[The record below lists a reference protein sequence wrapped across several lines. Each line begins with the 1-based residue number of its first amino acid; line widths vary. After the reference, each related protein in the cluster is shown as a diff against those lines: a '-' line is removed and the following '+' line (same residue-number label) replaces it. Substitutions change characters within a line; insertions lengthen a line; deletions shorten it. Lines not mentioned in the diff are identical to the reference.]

1 MQPPSFRA
9 HAWKPAGPDQII
21 SECSFTSQLLP
32 SFTCCWKQEY
42 MHFPSI
48 TPGSEERL
56 WCPCFLYYY
65 FQQQTWR
72 FVPIVFDS
80 AAHFWFGLLLSL
92 IFSHVC
98 LLWHMGVCQFE
109 LWLLL
114 FLIPCPIS
122 VFGCLQ
128 QPLANWRVLL
138 ENAVNLSDFFCR
150 IYGFD
155 FNYPKFSCLLEQEYK
170 QSYNFCRWT

>member
-1 MQPPSFRA
+1 
-9 HAWKPAGPDQII
+9 
-21 SECSFTSQLLP
+21 
-32 SFTCCWKQEY
+32 

-170 QSYNFCRWT
+170 QSYSFCRWT